1 MSRQVG
7 GFMSPKTW
15 WVDRR
20 KDWKEPC
27 DRWHNKIVEQ
37 RIACWGE
44 ENYLNPFE
52 RITMRHQAPP
62 EVDLTQGRSIAYS
75 RSTTRRLMELIDANA
90 HGNVHGG
97 VIMRMVD
104 EAAAI
109 VAIKHS
115 QNPTIVTARVE
126 RFDFLA
132 PAFIGDVVSVH
143 CEMRYVGRTS
153 MEVGVEVMAEN
164 VITSDV
170 RHIASSYV
178 IYVAL
183 DANRKPTPVPP
194 LSPAD
199 DEEKAII
206 EQARNRRI
214 RMQNLD
220 KEVKLTEDRKG

>member
-1 MSRQVG
+1 M
-7 GFMSPKTW
+7 
-15 WVDRR
+15 
-20 KDWKEPC
+20 
-27 DRWHNKIVEQ
+27 
-37 RIACWGE
+37 
-44 ENYLNPFE
+44 NPFE
-52 RITMRHQAPP
+52 SIGKRYQTHPK
-62 EVDLTQGRSIAYS
+62 VDLTQGRSIAYS

-115 QNPTIVTARVE
+115 QNPIVVTARVE
-126 RFDFLA
+126 RFDFLS

-153 MEVGVEVMAEN
+153 MEVGVKVMAED
-164 VITSDV
+164 VITEEV
-170 RHIASSYV
+170 RNIANSYL

-194 LSPAD
+194 LVPAD
-199 DEEKAII
+199 NEEKAII
-206 EQARNRRI
+206 ERASVRRKRRQKI
-214 RMQNLD
+214 D
-220 KEVKLTEDRKG
+220 EEVKQTKEIKD

>member
-1 MSRQVG
+1 M
-7 GFMSPKTW
+7 
-15 WVDRR
+15 
-20 KDWKEPC
+20 
-27 DRWHNKIVEQ
+27 
-37 RIACWGE
+37 
-44 ENYLNPFE
+44 NPFE
-52 RITMRHQAPP
+52 RMVKRYQTHPK
-62 EVDLTQGRSIAYS
+62 VDVTQGRSIAFS
-75 RSTTRRLMELIDANA
+75 RSITRRLMELIDANS

-115 QNPTIVTARVE
+115 QNPTVVTARVE

-153 MEVGVEVMAEN
+153 MEVGVEVMAED
-164 VITSDV
+164 ITTAQV

-183 DANRKPTPVPP
+183 DENRKPTPVPP
-194 LSPAD
+194 LVPAD
-199 DEEKAII
+199 DKEQEII
-206 EQARNRRI
+206 ERARI
-214 RMQNLD
+214 RRMHRQKVE
-220 KEVKLTEDRKG
+220 KELKQVEDESQ